1 MCSIFHNRINYRGL
15 RSNSSGSNSS
25 GSISNLSKE
34 LDADRNN
41 NGGSGGAGGAVV
53 GSDERTEQNGDD
65 ATSGD
70 ERKVDNR
77 LPLKSANSTPDSAV
91 VDENVDPHCNMR
103 AASVELAEQRSSVE
117 ERDEGEDE
125 SEELAGDS
133 NEALDL
139 SVLPSNRLPGSGHV
153 ALEAL
158 QHTKVA
164 VAQFAAS
171 ALSGAQNYGE
181 AMNELAMVQSTIL
194 NVQRQHL
201 MQLQLIQHLQSQL
214 KRAGDLTMD
223 AEQLEEQP
231 LADESEPKRK
241 YLQTPP
247 AEAEEKLAEAV
258 ATSVALN
265 AASAQN
271 DLKANEP
278 FSVSRTPSA
287 LNEENT
293 KTEERTNK
301 KAKEPALKHARTE
314 EASNT
319 GSTSLGAVA
328 HSTSNYQPLM
338 CDISSSLASSI
349 ITNHDPS
356 PAPNEMN
363 CLEMLQRRTEEV
375 LDSASQSLHASH
387 LQDEYEYAQKDAQG
401 RGEIF
406 KHRCKYCGKI
416 FGSFSA
422 LQIHLRSH
430 TGERPFHCNVCGS
443 KFTTKG
449 NLKVHYQ
456 RHTQIFPPMLLAPGP
471 GGAVVEQFPTY
482 GAPAG
487 GPLMSA
493 VTPVRLS
500 APADDSKQ
508 LSCEDPPQI
517 ARKEK
522 HEEHAKIAIS
532 NRVSKPEAPNSP
544 IDTPQDLSKPHHSP
558 VLHEHP
564 SPLEPPKS
572 PKTSPLLKPSTET
585 KLEKPERTSSQN
597 PPQTNQHASKRSSSA
612 RKRNSHANAS
622 HGGVS
627 ETRKPHAH
635 DKCERERE
643 RVLEGGEFLHK
654 SASALRRSSLSRN
667 SSNSG
672 LEPPH
677 ISSEY
682 SLAQMERIIDKS
694 WEDLI
699 EIDTTSETS
708 KLQQLVDNIENK
720 LTDPNQCIF
729 CHKVMSCRSSLQ
741 MHIRTHTG
749 ERPFRCKICGRAFAT
764 KGNLK
769 AHMSIH
775 KIKPPMRSQF
785 KCPVCHQKFSNGVIL
800 QQHIRIHTIDD
811 GSGALVG
818 LPGVNIN
825 GGMLGAFSLP
835 MGALPPGTPNT
846 AEAVAEHNARMKA
859 HMDAA
864 IEDQNSNKSM
874 GTSDNFDFSTTSD
887 YSGQRSESSQGDFD
901 DFMTMDSTDDSR
913 ENTSSLTPFDRRL
926 ADDYAD
932 ERMHESGERGDAAEL
947 PNPMAAMA
955 AAAAMDLS
963 ARGFPANGVT
973 QKALE
978 HHLPMLGMSPNFLLM
993 AAAREEMQML
1003 GAHAKFPLLPFG
1015 PLGFMGLHPQTH
1027 LCNVCFK
1034 IFPNSAA
1041 LERHTHSEH
1050 TKDVANST
1058 TTTTTTT
1065 TPTALTNSS
1074 ATTTT
1079 TTHSDTKSN
1088 NTATTSATAAVHD
1101 SSRSANCDGAS
1112 PPAYNAKLSVSSN
1125 LFPKQNNS
1133 EEDEESVTKNSIAT
1147 INNQNSN
1154 TAAKNGNCLTKTTQ
1168 AASPNELETSE
1179 ASTLHER
1186 IKQEPDTET
1195 ECESQQLKTNISRS
1209 SPTPRTTPSPL
1220 PPAPTLP
1227 MITGCIPAASPT
1239 NSTLEQQSG
1248 SASTHS
1254 PFELAVHPHLA
1265 LPHNN
1270 AEQSL
1275 MQMQLLSSLP
1285 HDTMQTMQLHY
1296 GNAHYHHHY
1305 HHHHHQQQ
1313 QQPHQQHPPSHPH
1326 QQPQQ
1331 QLSHK
1336 SLLPADAH
1344 RFPASPLDFQQ
1355 ALMSVGP
1362 PSLSADAAA
1371 AANQKHFCHVC
1382 RRNFSSS
1389 SALQI
1394 HMRTHTGDKP
1404 FQCNVCQKA
1413 FTTKGNL
1420 KVHMGTHMWTN
1431 PTSRRGRRMSLEL
1444 PLHRPGSIPSE
1455 TDFMQR
1461 RPELFFPYLPPF
1473 FNGLPPKPGDLSP
1486 GAFPNLTPPH
1496 FPNGANAGKYPPG
1509 LLGLPPFLAPP
1520 YNFPGMTTQSH
1531 GDNSKSPT
1539 PTRDDNRHLESP
1551 SRGSALD
1558 TTAPWHM
1565 LGKIKTENNQNDE
1578 LSTTPTSSCNQID
1591 EMHNEVQHIVD

>member
-41 NGGSGGAGGAVV
+41 NGGSVGAGGGVV
-53 GSDERTEQNGDD
+53 VSSSEHNEHNGED
-65 ATSGD
+65 ATCGD
-70 ERKVDNR
+70 ERKADIR

-91 VDENVDPHCNMR
+91 VDENADPQRNMR
-103 AASVELAEQRSSVE
+103 AASIELAEQRSSV

-171 ALSGAQNYGE
+171 ALSGTQNYGE

-223 AEQLEEQP
+223 TEQLEEQQQTEE
-231 LADESEPKRK
+231 AEHSAPKRRF
-241 YLQTPP
+241 LQTPP
-247 AEAEEKLAEAV
+247 AETEEKLAEAV
-258 ATSVALN
+258 TATTHN
-265 AASAQN
+265 N
-271 DLKANEP
+271 LKADEP
-278 FSVSRTPSA
+278 FIHTRPVSTS
-287 LNEENT
+287 NEENT

-301 KAKEPALKHARTE
+301 KAREPASKHAKNE
-314 EASNT
+314 EVSNT
-319 GSTSLGAVA
+319 GSTSLGAVGATLPA
-328 HSTSNYQPLM
+328 HSNNNNYQPLM

-387 LQDEYEYAQKDAQG
+387 LQDEYEYSQKDAQG

-482 GAPAG
+482 GAPVG
-487 GPLMSA
+487 GPILSA
-493 VTPVRLS
+493 VTPVRLP

-508 LSCEDPPQI
+508 LGCEDTPLI
-517 ARKEK
+517 AHKEK
-522 HEEHAKIAIS
+522 QEEHAKQSIP
-532 NRVSKPEAPNSP
+532 NRVTKPEAPTSP
-544 IDTPQDLSKPHHSP
+544 IDRPQDLSKPHHSP
-558 VLHEHP
+558 VLHENP

-572 PKTSPLLKPSTET
+572 PKTSPVLKPSLEA
-585 KLEKPERTSSQN
+585 KHEKPERTSSHN
-597 PPQTNQHASKRSSSA
+597 PPQTNQHASKRSSNA
-612 RKRNSHANAS
+612 RKRNSRANTPHIGAN
-622 HGGVS
+622 

-643 RVLEGGEFLHK
+643 RMLDGGEFLHK
-654 SASALRRSSLSRN
+654 SAAILRRSSLSRN

-818 LPGVNIN
+818 LPGVNLN

-913 ENTSSLTPFDRRL
+913 ENTSSLTPFERRL

-932 ERMHESGERGDAAEL
+932 ERMHETAERGDTAEL

-1058 TTTTTTT
+1058 TTTTTMTT
-1065 TPTALTNSS
+1065 ATPSALTTSS

-1079 TTHSDTKSN
+1079 THSDNNSN
-1088 NTATTSATAAVHD
+1088 NTATTSATAAAHD
-1101 SSRSANCDGAS
+1101 SSRSTNCDVAS
-1112 PPAYNAKLSVSSN
+1112 PTYNAKLSVSSN
-1125 LFPKQNNS
+1125 LFSKQNSDESDEKRVTNNS
-1133 EEDEESVTKNSIAT
+1133 TAT

-1154 TAAKNGNCLTKTTQ
+1154 TASKNGNCLTNIAQ
-1168 AASPNELETSE
+1168 ATSPNDLETSV
-1179 ASTLHER
+1179 ASR

-1195 ECESQQLKTNISRS
+1195 ECESQQLKANISRS
-1209 SPTPRTTPSPL
+1209 SPTPTTTPSPL
-1220 PPAPTLP
+1220 PTAPTLP
-1227 MITGCIPAASPT
+1227 TITGCMPPASPS

-1248 SASTHS
+1248 PATTHS
-1254 PFELAVHPHLA
+1254 PFELAVHPHMG

-1275 MQMQLLSSLP
+1275 MQMQL
-1285 HDTMQTMQLHY
+1285 H
-1296 GNAHYHHHY
+1296 
-1305 HHHHHQQQ
+1305 
-1313 QQPHQQHPPSHPH
+1313 
-1326 QQPQQ
+1326 
-1331 QLSHK
+1331 
-1336 SLLPADAH
+1336 AH

-1444 PLHRPGSIPSE
+1444 PLHRPGSISSE
-1455 TDFMQR
+1455 ADFMQR

-1486 GAFPNLTPPH
+1486 GAFSNLTPPH

-1520 YNFPGMTTQSH
+1520 YNFPGMTPQSH

-1539 PTRDDNRHLESP
+1539 PTRDDNRRLESP
-1551 SRGSALD
+1551 SRSSALE
-1558 TTAPWHM
+1558 TTTPWHM

-1591 EMHNEVQHIVD
+1591 ELHNEVQHIVD

>member
-25 GSISNLSKE
+25 GNISNLSKE

-41 NGGSGGAGGAVV
+41 NGGSGGAGASVV
-53 GSDERTEQNGDD
+53 GSSDHNEHNGEEAKCEDEHKADT
-65 ATSGD
+65 
-70 ERKVDNR
+70 R
-77 LPLKSANSTPDSAV
+77 LPLKSTTSTPDSAV
-91 VDENVDPHCNMR
+91 VDENAGSLCNMR
-103 AASVELAEQRSSVE
+103 AASIELAEQRSSVE
-117 ERDEGEDE
+117 RDEGEEE
-125 SEELAGDS
+125 SEELAVDS

-223 AEQLEEQP
+223 AEQLEEQQHE
-231 LADESEPKRK
+231 DESEHAAPKRRF
-241 YLQTPP
+241 LQTPP
-247 AEAEEKLAEAV
+247 AETEEKLAAALTASV
-258 ATSVALN
+258 AHCRATDATSTHKNLR
-265 AASAQN
+265 N
-271 DLKANEP
+271 DEP
-278 FSVSRTPSA
+278 YRPSRPSSTS
-287 LNEENT
+287 NEENT
-293 KTEERTNK
+293 KTEDRTK
-301 KAKEPALKHARTE
+301 TKAREQASKHARNQVGTSI
-314 EASNT
+314 AST
-319 GSTSLGAVA
+319 GLGAVDTTPPA
-328 HSTSNYQPLM
+328 HGVVNNNNYQPLM

-349 ITNHDPS
+349 ITNHDPP
-356 PAPNEMN
+356 PAPNEPN

-387 LQDEYEYAQKDAQG
+387 LQDEYEYSQKDAQG

-456 RHTQIFPPMLLAPGP
+456 RHTQIFPPILLAPGP
-471 GGAVVEQFPTY
+471 GGPVVEQFPTY
-482 GAPAG
+482 GTPVG
-487 GPLMSA
+487 GPLMPG
-493 VTPVRLS
+493 VTPIRLPL
-500 APADDSKQ
+500 PAEDSKQ
-508 LSCEDPPQI
+508 LSCEDSAQI
-517 ARKEK
+517 VHKEK
-522 HEEHAKIAIS
+522 FEELTKQPIPS
-532 NRVSKPEAPNSP
+532 RDTKPEAPTSP

-558 VLHEHP
+558 VPHETAT
-564 SPLEPPKS
+564 PLEPPKS
-572 PKTSPLLKPSTET
+572 PKTSPVLKPSAEA
-585 KLEKPERTSSQN
+585 KHEKPERTSSQN
-597 PPQTNQHASKRSSSA
+597 PPQTNQHAHAKRSSSA
-612 RKRNSHANAS
+612 RKRNSRANTPHTGAS
-622 HGGVS
+622 DV
-627 ETRKPHAH
+627 RKMHAH

-643 RVLEGGEFLHK
+643 RMLEGGDFLHK
-654 SASALRRSSLSRN
+654 SASTLRRSSLSRN

-818 LPGVNIN
+818 LPGVNLN
-825 GGMLGAFSLP
+825 GSMLGAFSLP
-835 MGALPPGTPNT
+835 LGSLPPGTPHT

-926 ADDYAD
+926 ADEYAD
-932 ERMHESGERGDAAEL
+932 ERMHENSERGENAEL

-963 ARGFPANGVT
+963 ARGFPTNGMT

-1015 PLGFMGLHPQTH
+1015 PLGFMGK
-1027 LCNVCFK
+1027 CC
-1034 IFPNSAA
+1034 
-1041 LERHTHSEH
+1041 
-1050 TKDVANST
+1050 
-1058 TTTTTTT
+1058 
-1065 TPTALTNSS
+1065 
-1074 ATTTT
+1074 
-1079 TTHSDTKSN
+1079 
-1088 NTATTSATAAVHD
+1088 
-1101 SSRSANCDGAS
+1101 
-1112 PPAYNAKLSVSSN
+1112 
-1125 LFPKQNNS
+1125 
-1133 EEDEESVTKNSIAT
+1133 
-1147 INNQNSN
+1147 
-1154 TAAKNGNCLTKTTQ
+1154 
-1168 AASPNELETSE
+1168 
-1179 ASTLHER
+1179 
-1186 IKQEPDTET
+1186 
-1195 ECESQQLKTNISRS
+1195 RS
-1209 SPTPRTTPSPL
+1209 SKRE
-1220 PPAPTLP
+1220 
-1227 MITGCIPAASPT
+1227 CV
-1239 NSTLEQQSG
+1239 EKC
-1248 SASTHS
+1248 
-1254 PFELAVHPHLA
+1254 
-1265 LPHNN
+1265 
-1270 AEQSL
+1270 
-1275 MQMQLLSSLP
+1275 LL
-1285 HDTMQTMQLHY
+1285 
-1296 GNAHYHHHY
+1296 
-1305 HHHHHQQQ
+1305 
-1313 QQPHQQHPPSHPH
+1313 
-1326 QQPQQ
+1326 
-1331 QLSHK
+1331 
-1336 SLLPADAH
+1336 
-1344 RFPASPLDFQQ
+1344 
-1355 ALMSVGP
+1355 
-1362 PSLSADAAA
+1362 
-1371 AANQKHFCHVC
+1371 
-1382 RRNFSSS
+1382 
-1389 SALQI
+1389 
-1394 HMRTHTGDKP
+1394 
-1404 FQCNVCQKA
+1404 
-1413 FTTKGNL
+1413 
-1420 KVHMGTHMWTN
+1420 
-1431 PTSRRGRRMSLEL
+1431 
-1444 PLHRPGSIPSE
+1444 
-1455 TDFMQR
+1455 
-1461 RPELFFPYLPPF
+1461 
-1473 FNGLPPKPGDLSP
+1473 
-1486 GAFPNLTPPH
+1486 
-1496 FPNGANAGKYPPG
+1496 
-1509 LLGLPPFLAPP
+1509 
-1520 YNFPGMTTQSH
+1520 
-1531 GDNSKSPT
+1531 
-1539 PTRDDNRHLESP
+1539 
-1551 SRGSALD
+1551 
-1558 TTAPWHM
+1558 
-1565 LGKIKTENNQNDE
+1565 
-1578 LSTTPTSSCNQID
+1578 
-1591 EMHNEVQHIVD
+1591 